1 MGAHAALCWYAL
13 QRGGMAEGFDG
24 VGNGDEGEGWHEESA
39 QALLWAAS
47 LALACFG
54 KREKAALSQRITCK
68 VEWGLK

>member
-1 MGAHAALCWYAL
+1 
-13 QRGGMAEGFDG
+13 MAEGFDG
-24 VGNGDEGEGWHEESA
+24 VGNGDEEEGWHEESA

-68 VEWGLK
+68 VERGLK

>member
-1 MGAHAALCWYAL
+1 MGARAALCWYTL

-24 VGNGDEGEGWHEESA
+24 VGNVHEGEGWHEESA

-54 KREKAALSQRITCK
+54 KREKAALGRRMTGEVQR
-68 VEWGLK
+68 GLK